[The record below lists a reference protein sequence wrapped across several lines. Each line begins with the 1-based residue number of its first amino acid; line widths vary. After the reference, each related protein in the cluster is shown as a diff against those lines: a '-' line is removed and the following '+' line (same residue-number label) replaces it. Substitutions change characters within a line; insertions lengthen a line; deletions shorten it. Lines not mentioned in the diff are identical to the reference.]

1 MNYTLAI
8 GTVLSKCHENYA
20 GCIRKKMRHSKS
32 TKEMAKEG
40 ETEEKEEINN
50 GEFKG
55 REL

>member
-1 MNYTLAI
+1 MAI

-32 TKEMAKEG
+32 TEEMAKEG
-40 ETEEKEEINN
+40 ETKEEINN
-50 GEFKG
+50 GEFKA

>member
-1 MNYTLAI
+1 
-8 GTVLSKCHENYA
+8 
-20 GCIRKKMRHSKS
+20 MRHSKS